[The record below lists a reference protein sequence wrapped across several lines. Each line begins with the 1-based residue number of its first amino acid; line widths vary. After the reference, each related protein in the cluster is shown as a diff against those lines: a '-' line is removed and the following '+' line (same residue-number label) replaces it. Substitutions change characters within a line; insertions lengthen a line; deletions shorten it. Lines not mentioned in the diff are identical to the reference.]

1 MAGTRDIAPGP
12 RDVEVS
18 ILFTEGCQSTPAAIR
33 AIERVAA
40 EIEISVQIRT
50 VLIDSGEDA
59 IRHRFLGSPTI
70 RVNGKDIDMSARRV
84 ESFGLT

>member
-1 MAGTRDIAPGP
+1 MAGTRDIASRP

-18 ILFTEGCQSTPAAIR
+18 VLFTEGCQSTPAAIR
-33 AIERVAA
+33 SVERVAA
-40 EIEISVQIRT
+40 ETEISVQLRT

-70 RVNGKDIDMSARRV
+70 RVNGKDIDISARRV